1 MITERFQRVGKLP
14 VESIGGGIT
23 ARTLVQQQARYLH
36 VQRSLVSVHD
46 VSRIPGFSVG
56 ILTGSANVPASGVG
70 GDHSQVFGFESF
82 QAQNQVLVHGVI
94 AATVAAQTRD
104 GNVIGTFGADVG
116 IGGLTVEIT
125 QVTTAHETDSGSF
138 QRNWRN
144 LYRIAFLIDGA
155 SENLLQNVL
164 DRTSVALQSSG
175 RAVIQGFH
183 GHQVASGFCGQSDIA
198 VLVLGY
204 QLSCQRANTARG
216 VFVIIQK

>member
-1 MITERFQRVGKLP
+1 M
-14 VESIGGGIT
+14 
-23 ARTLVQQQARYLH
+23 
-36 VQRSLVSVHD
+36 
-46 VSRIPGFSVG
+46 
-56 ILTGSANVPASGVG
+56 
-70 GDHSQVFGFESF
+70 
-82 QAQNQVLVHGVI
+82 VHGVI
-94 AATVAAQTRD
+94 AATVATQTRD
-104 GNVIGTFGADVG
+104 GNVIGTFSADVG

-175 RAVIQGFH
+175 RAVVQGFH
-183 GHQVASGFCGQSDIA
+183 RHQVAGGFCGQSDIA

-204 QLSCQRANTARG
+204 QLSSQRANTARG